1 MIIYFNPLSPC
12 GERRWSNDNGGNIK
26 RFQSTL
32 PMRGETRVYKAKDNT
47 PVEFQSTLPMRGET
61 KRQERLHTIRAYFN
75 PLSPCGERR
84 RGRSDYIRFERISI
98 HSPHAGRDLMMMG
111 ILSFKI
117 VSFQSTLPM
126 RGETISNDRINKE
139 IYISIHSPHA
149 GRDLPVRVRTAAAL
163 SVFQSTLPMRGETIS
178 SIFPIF
184 YFYRFQS
191 TLPMRGE
198 TL

>member
-1 MIIYFNPLSPC
+1 MSIRLRTIPQ
-12 GERRWSNDNGGNIK
+12 SN
-26 RFQSTL
+26 
-32 PMRGETRVYKAKDNT
+32 
-47 PVEFQSTLPMRGET
+47 
-61 KRQERLHTIRAYFN
+61 FN

-84 RGRSDYIRFERISI
+84 RGRSDYIRFERISIHSPHAGRDFNLCALIYRTGQISI